1 VKQTQKRKIFMKKE
15 SSQSTFFNP
24 NVLTG
29 FVLCLA
35 GVFLALLG
43 SGGFSAQAQSCAWSA
58 GPDMPSPGVRMVGVF
73 FPTNGKFYAMGGRAF
88 DGGGGEFTNPL
99 EYDPATNS
107 WTFKSATYPD
117 NQVNNMGCGVITDGG
132 TPYIYCVGGS
142 ESATST
148 VTGRVF
154 RYNPVTDTISTVSA
168 RWPSG
173 DQNILPGG
181 FTVLG
186 NKMYI
191 LGGFNVNVSMDD
203 RIWEFTP
210 PGTWV
215 QKSTSLPQQLGY
227 IPTVTIGN
235 LIYTGG
241 GSLWDGTTLQDSD
254 LSFVYDPVANTLGNI
269 ATIPRATGETRA
281 LNFNGQM
288 LVMGGGRVAPN
299 PSNEVDVYDPGT
311 NTWSTS
317 IPPFTAARRNF
328 PTDTDGTNGIWLAGG
343 YDIDGFTPLS
353 SMEIFSC
360 TSGGNIT
367 LSAKVRRQGGKRV
380 VALTWSPANGGD
392 VNILRNGNVKFTTA
406 DDGAAQDNIHSQTG
420 TVTYQVC
427 ETDTGNCS
435 NVVTVIVR
443 GENGPIGLQPAL

>member
-1 VKQTQKRKIFMKKE
+1 MKKK
-15 SSQSTFFNP
+15 SWRSIFSNP

-29 FVLCLA
+29 FILCLA
-35 GVFLALLG
+35 GVFLALLSFGG
-43 SGGFSAQAQSCAWSA
+43 SSAQAQTCAWSG
-58 GPDMPSPGVRMVGVF
+58 GPDMLSPGVRMVGVY

-88 DGGGGEFTNPL
+88 DGGGGEFTNPM
-99 EYDPATNS
+99 EYDPATKA

-142 ESATST
+142 ESLTST

-181 FTVLG
+181 FSVLN
-186 NKMYI
+186 NKFYI
-191 LGGFNVNVSMDD
+191 LGGFNVNVGMDD
-203 RIWEFTP
+203 KIWEFTP
-210 PGTWV
+210 PSTWV

-227 IPTVTIGN
+227 IPTTTIGS

-241 GSLWDGTTLQDSD
+241 GSLWDGTTLQDSNN
-254 LSFVYDPVANTLGNI
+254 SFVYDPAANTLSNI
-269 ATIPRATGETRA
+269 ATIPRATGETRG
-281 LNFNGQM
+281 LNFNGKM
-288 LVMGGGRVAPN
+288 LVMGGGRVSPN

-311 NTWSTS
+311 NSWSIGT
-317 IPPFTAARRNF
+317 PFNNARRNF
-328 PTDTDGTNGIWLAGG
+328 PTDTDGTGTIWLSGG
-343 YDIDGFTPLS
+343 YDVDGVTPLA

-360 TSGGNIT
+360 SGGGSIT
-367 LSAKVRRQGGKRV
+367 LSAKVRRQGGKRI
-380 VALTWSPANGGD
+380 VALTWSPANGGN
-392 VNILRNGNVKFTTA
+392 VNVLRNGNVKFTTA
-406 DDGAAQDNIHSQTG
+406 DDGSAQDNIHGNTG

-435 NVVTVIVR
+435 NVVSVIIR
-443 GENGPIGLQPAL
+443 GEDGPIRVQPNL